1 MDCKEFTWIMF
12 CIIWI
17 ACCFVPSSEA
27 YDENLFS
34 DSLIVIKSTN
44 ETIQGRLAAFGPR
57 LSEDEIQ
64 GIVIPMEMI
73 ESDGRYGCKIIKE
86 KKIKS
91 VVKKYGINILEEG
104 FIALIERGGGCT
116 FSEKVRNMQ
125 SSGAKAVIVGNN
137 YGDYH
142 LITMYSGGDTSDI
155 QIPSVFILQY
165 DMYTI
170 RQDYPF
176 EEISIIKAD
185 GDWPVTDIFMMTT
198 LLPVF
203 FIFGIFIIY
212 KFRIDSFE
220 AELQAESSASLGA
233 ATQEEVDAL
242 PIKTFDSKKMKE
254 NDPETCAVCID
265 DFKDGDKLRVLPCHH
280 EYHVECIDL
289 WLTTRKKFCPICKR
303 NISGDEDDDADENT
317 PLLGHTDDNNN
328 NSNNNS
334 ISINNSNNNSYNN
347 TDENQISLDTE
358 SVTSTEDAHVIDI
371 PLEEENINENEIENE
386 EPIEEGPTQQE
397 GDLINSDEE
406 SDDPDET
413 EPLINFFNI
422 Y

>member
-1 MDCKEFTWIMF
+1 MDCKELTWILL

-17 ACCFVPSSEA
+17 TCCFVPTSEA

-44 ETIQGRLAAFGPR
+44 ETIQGRVAAFGPR
-57 LSEDEIQ
+57 INENEIQ
-64 GIVIPMEMI
+64 GIVIPMEKI
-73 ESDGRYGCKIIKE
+73 NNDGRYGCRIIKE
-86 KKIKS
+86 KEIKK
-91 VVKKYGINILEEG
+91 VTNNKYNINIPEEG

-176 EEISIIKAD
+176 EEISIIEAD

-198 LLPVF
+198 LLPIF

-242 PIKTFDSKKMKE
+242 PIKTFDTKKMKE

-303 NISGDEDDDADENT
+303 NISGDEDADENT
-317 PLLGHTDDNNN
+317 PLLEHTDNNN
-328 NSNNNS
+328 NSNSNS
-334 ISINNSNNNSYNN
+334 NSYN
-347 TDENQISLDTE
+347 TDESQISLDTE
-358 SVTSTEDAHVIDI
+358 SVISTEDAHVIDI
-371 PLEEENINENEIENE
+371 PLEEENINGNEIENE
-386 EPIEEGPTQQE
+386 EPIEDGPIQQE
-397 GDLINSDEE
+397 GELIHSDEE
-406 SDDPDET
+406 SDNPDET
-413 EPLINFFNI
+413 EPLINLVTHS
-422 Y
+422 